1 MPGKV
6 FISCGQASDEERQA
20 ASTISAWLKSEG
32 FDPYVA
38 IETQSIQD
46 VNSAIIDSLKAADY
60 YIFIDN
66 AREQIGEDCKCR
78 PKYRGSLFTHQE
90 LSIAYFLQFE
100 RGIYLQ
106 EEGVQLEGIGKY
118 ILSNALRFSSKS
130 RIVELI
136 KHEFSIRGWKPDYS
150 RHLLPVDLVRAG
162 QWEYRDHA
170 GIYQHHIWHISIL
183 NLRYDLAAFDAV
195 ARLNEIVFEDGKKLL
210 SPDRNFLKWAG
221 KIDAYSATILPR
233 DAAKFDL
240 LAIDQGDNAEVFLHS
255 EEDRPQRRPVIN
267 KPGNYT
273 FRYQVFSKGFPPMEF
288 DVKVDLTGNIAT
300 SSIVL
305 VQRS

>member
-6 FISCGQASDEERQA
+6 FISCGQVSDEERQA

-46 VNSAIIDSLKAADY
+46 VNSAIIDSLKVADY

-66 AREQIGEDCKCR
+66 AREQIGVDCKGC
-78 PKYRGSLFTHQE
+78 PIYRGSLFTHQE
-90 LSIAYFLQFE
+90 LSIACVFQFE

-130 RIVELI
+130 EIIELI
-136 KHEFSIRGWKPDYS
+136 KHEFSIRDWKPDYS
-150 RHLLPVDLVRAG
+150 RHLIPVNLVCAG
-162 QWEYRDHA
+162 PWQYVDHT
-170 GIYQHHIWHISIL
+170 GTYQHHIWHISIMS
-183 NLRYDLAAFDAV
+183 LRHDLAAFNAV
-195 ARLNEIVFEDGKKLL
+195 ARLNEIVFEDGKKSL
-210 SPDRNFLKWAG
+210 SPDRNFLKWAS
-221 KIDAYSATILPR
+221 KIRAYSATILPR

-240 LAIDQGDNAEVFLHS
+240 LAIDQRDNASVFLHS
-255 EEDRPQRRPVIN
+255 EEDRPPRQPVIDE
-267 KPGNYT
+267 PGNYT
-273 FRYQVFSKGFPPMEF
+273 LRYQVFSKGFPLLEF
-288 DVKVDLTGNIAT
+288 DVNVNLTGNIAT
-300 SSIVL
+300 SSIAL